1 MMASGT
7 RAIAFDF
14 GGSHVSVAIMS
25 DNSLLAMR
33 EIEVKATEGLAPILP
48 LIEKA
53 VSELLSAVALRF
65 DDCLGVSMSL
75 PSIVDFEGA
84 RVLSAND
91 KYSDA
96 PSIDLPA
103 WSQTTFGLPLVL
115 ENDARASLMGEHAY
129 GAARGFS
136 DVLMLTFGTGI
147 GSAVLVGGKPYR
159 TSQAQGGNLGGH
171 IPVSLYGRA
180 CTCGATGC
188 MEAEAST
195 WSLPLIVKEWPRIG
209 GSSLRQQAIIN
220 FKMLFENVAKGDEV
234 AKEIAG
240 HCIQVWGAG
249 IVGLIHCYGPEVVVL
264 GGGVMQNETEII
276 PQIREYVNRHAWTP
290 SGAVTIK
297 AAELGNQAAL
307 YAAVPLL
314 RAKLHAL

>member
-7 RAIAFDF
+7 KAIAFDL
-14 GGSHVSVAIMS
+14 GGSHVSIAIMS
-25 DNSLLAMR
+25 DNHLLAMR
-33 EIEVKATEGLAPILP
+33 EIEVKATEGLTPILP
-48 LIEKA
+48 LMRQA
-53 VSELLSAVALRF
+53 VSEQLAAVALRL
-65 DDCLGVSMSL
+65 DDCLGVCMSL
-75 PSIVDFEGA
+75 PSIVDFA
-84 RVLSAND
+84 ASRVLSAND

-96 PSIDLPA
+96 PSIDLQA
-103 WSQTTFGLPLVL
+103 WSQAAFGLPLAL

-147 GSAVLVGGKPYR
+147 GSAVLVGGSPYR

-171 IPVSLYGRA
+171 IPVSLRGRT

-195 WSLPLIVKEWPRIG
+195 WSLPLIVKEWPRIE
-209 GSSLRQQAIIN
+209 GSSLRQKTNIN
-220 FKMLFENVAKGDEV
+220 FKVLFEDAATGDAVAR
-234 AKEIAG
+234 EIAD
-240 HCIQVWGAG
+240 HCIHVWGAG
-249 IVGLIHCYGPEVVVL
+249 IVGLIHCYGPELVVL
-264 GGGVMQNETEII
+264 GGGVMQNATQIF
-276 PQIREYVNRHAWTP
+276 PPIREYVDRHAWTP

-297 AAELGNQAAL
+297 AAELGNHAAL

-314 RAKLHAL
+314 KAKMHAL